1 MCTVILLHRPGH
13 DWPILIAANRDE
25 MAGRPSQPPARHW
38 EDRPDVVAGLD
49 ALAGG
54 SWLGLNDH
62 GVVAAILNRVGTL
75 GPTPGKRSR
84 GELVLDALD
93 HADAALA
100 AESLA
105 DLDPAA
111 YRPFNM
117 LLADSDGGYWLRGLG
132 ESGEGGHIE
141 LHPLPPGLHM
151 LTARDIDDR
160 TSPRIGRYLPLF
172 EKAAIPD
179 PVTGDWKEWRD
190 LMAATDY
197 NPKAGP
203 RGAMTIRL
211 ADSDEAGGGNGFG
224 TVSSSLIALPR
235 PTGPGEVPLKPVWL
249 FAPGAPDEMAYEPVT
264 LDQQRLA

>member
-13 DWPILIAANRDE
+13 DWPVLIAANRDE
-25 MAGRPSQPPARHW
+25 MAGRPWQPPARHW
-38 EDRPDVVAGLD
+38 EDRPDVTAGLD
-49 ALAGG
+49 VLAGG

-62 GVVAAILNRVGTL
+62 GVAAAILNRVGTL
-75 GPTPGKRSR
+75 GPAPGKRSR

-100 AESLA
+100 AEALA

-117 LLADSDGGYWLRGLG
+117 LLADSDGGYWLRSEGG
-132 ESGEGGHIE
+132 AGGHIE

-160 TSPRIGRYLPLF
+160 ASPRIDRYLPLF
-172 EKAAIPD
+172 EKAAVPD
-179 PVTGDWKEWRD
+179 PVTGDWTEWRN
-190 LMAATDY
+190 LMAATEHD
-197 NPKAGP
+197 PEAGP
-203 RGAMTIRL
+203 RGAMTIRSE
-211 ADSDEAGGGNGFG
+211 DGSGNGFG

-235 PTGPGEVPLKPVWL
+235 PTGPGEALLKPVWL
-249 FAPGAPDEMAYEPVT
+249 FAPGAPDTTDYAPVS
-264 LDQQRLA
+264 LDQKRQG